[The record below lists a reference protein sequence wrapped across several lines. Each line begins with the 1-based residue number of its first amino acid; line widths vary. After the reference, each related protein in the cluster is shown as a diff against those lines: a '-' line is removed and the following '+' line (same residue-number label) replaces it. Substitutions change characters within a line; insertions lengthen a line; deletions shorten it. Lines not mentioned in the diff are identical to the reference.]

1 VHKGSQRSVNA
12 FVPECVYSG
21 FMAARVT
28 CQNKTEANMTG
39 MNGDNSRFP
48 HERKQQK
55 IARRLRNRKFLKN
68 SEQQQKLTTAAV
80 RSQEKVV

>member
-1 VHKGSQRSVNA
+1 
-12 FVPECVYSG
+12 
-21 FMAARVT
+21 
-28 CQNKTEANMTG
+28 MTG